1 MVQLTK
7 SLSAYEANVIL
18 IMVVLF
24 TETYELRRT
33 YFKYCRFVSLN
44 QITMSENGR
53 DENRNSNLKIDY
65 VTLATMFVQI
75 KAFNEVILKNQA
87 AILAKL
93 NNQDQNELY
102 NTFKETINKEVVD
115 TLTVLQ

>member
-1 MVQLTK
+1 
-7 SLSAYEANVIL
+7 
-18 IMVVLF
+18 
-24 TETYELRRT
+24 
-33 YFKYCRFVSLN
+33 
-44 QITMSENGR
+44 MSENAT
-53 DENRNSNLKIDY
+53 DDNRHSNLKIDY
-65 VTLATMFVQI
+65 VTLVTMFVQI

-115 TLTVLQ
+115 ALTVLQ